1 MNNKIRENLLK
12 NILGTDT
19 QPLQSVKLT
28 KSLDYEFLIQ
38 LDPLD
43 LKDKVIAFEGE
54 GRTGEDL
61 NTLTYLFQR
70 FAQENP
76 NLEENLKENKSEPF
90 KVLGNIFLISNVLKL
105 DHMILLT
112 KVLSDQFFPFSSL
125 GEVTELGLV
134 GINRLDE
141 VSNNF
146 AENVNKK
153 IENHFEQDGLVIKN
167 NYESNLENT
176 DSTHKKSMKA
186 VKLLATAYHML
197 YSKTFLVS
205 AGVASGLVI
214 YSLYKYNLSL
224 ESIQHIKS
232 ILPIYHKP
240 TTGLDES
247 KYGLGLL
254 TGIGGSMA
262 LQLIKRLLK

>member
-1 MNNKIRENLLK
+1 MNKEVRDNLIKTMLEK
-12 NILGTDT
+12 DIQT
-19 QPLQSVKLT
+19 LQFVKLT
-28 KSLDYEFLIQ
+28 KSLDYEFLIK
-38 LDPLD
+38 LDPRGLRE
-43 LKDKVIAFEGE
+43 KVNAFKGE
-54 GRTGEDL
+54 GGTNADL
-61 NTLTYLFQR
+61 NTLTYLFGK
-70 FAQENP
+70 FAQENS
-76 NLEENLKENKSEPF
+76 NLEEILKENKSEPF

-105 DHMILLT
+105 DHMLLLT

-125 GEVTELGLV
+125 GEVTEFSLV

-141 VSNNF
+141 ISNEF

-153 IENHFEQDGLVIKN
+153 IENHFKQDGLVIKN

-205 AGVASGLVI
+205 AGVASGLVV